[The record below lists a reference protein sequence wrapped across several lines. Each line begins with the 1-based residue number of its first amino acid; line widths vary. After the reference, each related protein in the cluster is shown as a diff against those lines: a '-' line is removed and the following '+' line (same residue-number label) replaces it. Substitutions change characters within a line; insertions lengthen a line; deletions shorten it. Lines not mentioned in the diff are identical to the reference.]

1 MVMAKTQWIN
11 SAAKLNPSVSQEDL
25 GKIYDD
31 HVNNPTVVNQ
41 GAPITPMDAKFN
53 PDGMPLASHG
63 QKTSYY
69 DSNVSPNTAINHI
82 TATNQSVGE
91 NKKNAWMTHA
101 AALNP
106 NTNPQALSKIYDDYI
121 SSPDRQNVDQ
131 QEQLAAIQK
140 WNDHLYR
147 DNKPTPETDPDEG
160 KAGFD
165 ASDKMSMLGS
175 AFFGYGKG
183 IDEGLYGLWDLALKL
198 PEHYGLVHKGY
209 VASLKEKQ
217 NRFFSQSKLMQEAH
231 TSHPVVNSLSNFV
244 GGIIPT
250 FVSTLAGG
258 EALSTIGIGAKV
270 ATMADSIKAVPTI
283 AKGIRIGS
291 AAMEKMGASAV
302 VNGAQKFMTKVL
314 PLMRHGAEGALYGA
328 ASYDP
333 KANTEMKN
341 ATAGA
346 IAALALGAGGGIVKG
361 MSSKLAPEIAKLQE
375 RYKITLPVMPRFN
388 AFLSSMPLLGNG
400 VKVAETQKE
409 YIDNLGKQMANK
421 ISPIQE
427 RKASSRSQY
436 GRFLHNEL
444 AHAVEKNKKTASEM
458 YQKVSDESM
467 KLEKTKKLV
476 DLTNVKQIA
485 QDLQQEEQ
493 EKIPSLQNKL
503 MISRLNDF
511 KNTPNLSYKDVQAN
525 RSAIGEEQG
534 ATVGREAGAYK
545 MIYKGLSDAM
555 DDYAEEMGSNIKS
568 LHDAANQFYKEKV
581 VPFLY
586 GKWKKFLAPD
596 YDTDD
601 FLKDFLKPEHPGRI
615 QDILGKLPEKEATL
629 TAARAAMVHSALDDA
644 ELPTGGFNPEKFV
657 KNLTKLG
664 ETNDVVFTPEQRG
677 IIEGYGRLLQL
688 TRKLAPKWLKDMP
701 AAETSHMLRYGH
713 IHGGAAGG
721 MIYLM
726 SKYPHIAIPAIA
738 GATGFIR
745 LFTSTAGRKL
755 LLNISKLSTKL
766 SDSELSEH
774 VSKAARIAVSS
785 GAPTLTAG
793 L

>member
-11 SAAKLNPSVSQEDL
+11 SAAKLNPNVSQEDL

-69 DSNVSPNTAINHI
+69 DSNVSPNAAINHI

-91 NKKNAWMTHA
+91 NKKNAWMAHA

-106 NTNPQALSKIYDDYI
+106 NTNQQTLSRIYDDHV

-131 QEQLAAIQK
+131 QEQLMAIQK

-147 DNKPTPETDPDEG
+147 NNKPTPETDPDEG

-175 AFFGYGKG
+175 AALGLGTGVWQGFIG
-183 IDEGLYGLWDLALKL
+183 IGDLALKL
-198 PEHYGLVHKGY
+198 PEHYGILPKGY

-217 NRFFSQSKLMQEAH
+217 DRFFSQNKLFQEAH
-231 TSHPVVNSLSNFV
+231 ASHPLVNSLTNFV
-244 GGIIPT
+244 GSIAPMFAPGATEGILPARI
-250 FVSTLAGG
+250 A
-258 EALSTIGIGAKV
+258 AKA
-270 ATMADSIKAVPTI
+270 ATMADSIKALPGI
-283 AKGIRIGS
+283 AQSIKTGTE
-291 AAMEKMGASAV
+291 AMDKMGESAV

-314 PLMRHGAEGALYGA
+314 PLIRHGSEGALYGA

-333 KANTEMKN
+333 QANTEMKN

-346 IAALALGAGGGIVKG
+346 IGALALGAGGGIVKG
-361 MSSKLAPEIAKLQE
+361 MASKLAPEVDKLQE
-375 RYKITLPVMPRFN
+375 RYGITLPVMPRFN

-409 YIDNLGKQMANK
+409 YIDNLGRQMANK
-421 ISPIQE
+421 IAPLQE
-427 RKASSRSQY
+427 QEAATRTQY
-436 GRFLHNEL
+436 GKFLHGEVLKGVEENKVTATEL
-444 AHAVEKNKKTASEM
+444 YNKVAEE
-458 YQKVSDESM
+458 DA
-467 KLEKTKKLV
+467 KLKKLSRKRVPIFLKDFMPKAIV
-476 DLTNVKQIA
+476 DLTSVRNSAKTI
-485 QDLQQEEQ
+485 LRQERS
-493 EKIPSLQNKL
+493 KIPSLRNNQLIN
-503 MISRLNDF
+503 RLTEI
-511 KNTPNLSYKDVQAN
+511 KKTPDLSYKDLQLN
-525 RSAIGEEQG
+525 RSAIGEEVG
-534 ATVGREAGAYK
+534 ATVGRESAAYK
-545 MIYKGLSDAM
+545 SLYKSMSDAM
-555 DDYAEEMGSNIKS
+555 DTYAEESGSNIKE

-581 VPFLY
+581 VPFTY

-615 QDILGKLPEKEATL
+615 QDILGKLPEKEASL
-629 TAARAAMVHSALDDA
+629 TAARAAIVHSALDDA

-664 ETNDVVFTPEQRG
+664 ETNDVVFTHEQRG

-688 TRKLAPKWLKDMP
+688 TKKLAPKWLNDMP
-701 AAETSHMLRYGH
+701 AKETSHTLRYGH
-713 IHGGAAGG
+713 IIHGGTAGG
-721 MIYLM
+721 LVYLM
-726 SKYPHIAIPAIA
+726 SKYPHITIPAIA
-738 GATGFIR
+738 CATGFIR

-755 LLNISKLSTKL
+755 L
-766 SDSELSEH
+766 
-774 VSKAARIAVSS
+774 
-785 GAPTLTAG
+785 
-793 L
+793 